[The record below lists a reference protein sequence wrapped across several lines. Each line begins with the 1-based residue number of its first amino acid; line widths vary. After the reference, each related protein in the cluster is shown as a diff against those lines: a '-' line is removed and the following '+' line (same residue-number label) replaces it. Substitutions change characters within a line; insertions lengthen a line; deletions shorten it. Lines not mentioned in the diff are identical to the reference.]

1 MSERSLIP
9 VYLKLLCT
17 AFFWG
22 GTFIAG
28 RVVTQ
33 YSTPFPAAFLRFAI
47 AAIFL
52 ILLTWKMEGC
62 FPRVHKRQLLPL
74 LLLGMTGVFA
84 YNFFFFTGLQLIE
97 AGRASVIVANN
108 PIFIALLSAYFFH
121 EKLTPLKILSILLSV
136 TGAIVVITR
145 GHPLDIFQGGIGTG
159 ELLIFGC
166 VASWVAYSLIGKVVM
181 KELSPLIAVTY
192 SVLVGASLLFIPAYM
207 QGLTSQIST
216 YPAAAWTGLFFLGF
230 FGTVLGFLWF
240 YQGIQRIGPTKA
252 GLFINFVPISAII
265 LSFLVLGEPI
275 TLSLLVGLI
284 LVSTGVYLTNRK
296 TALEKNTA

>member
-9 VYLKLLCT
+9 VYLKLLST

-52 ILLTWKMEGC
+52 ILLTWKMEGR
-62 FPRVHKRQLLPL
+62 FPRVPKRQLLPL

-145 GHPLDIFQGGIGTG
+145 GHPLEIFQSGIGTG

-166 VASWVAYSLIGKVVM
+166 VASWVAYSLIGKVVL

-192 SVLVGASLLFIPAYM
+192 SVLVGASLLFIPACM

-216 YPAAAWTGLFFLGF
+216 YPAAAWAGLFFLGF

-296 TALEKNTA
+296 TT